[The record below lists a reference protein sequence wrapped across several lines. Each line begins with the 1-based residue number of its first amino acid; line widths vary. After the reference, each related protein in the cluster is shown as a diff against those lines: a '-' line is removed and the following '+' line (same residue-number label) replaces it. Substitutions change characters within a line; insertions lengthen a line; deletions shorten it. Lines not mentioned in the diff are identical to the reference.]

1 MKPTGEHIDVST
13 KELEAL
19 LEQAT
24 RQPLPPDGYKKLK
37 RRFAR
42 WGM

>member
-1 MKPTGEHIDVST
+1 MKPASEHIDVST